1 MKNQIKHIKNVH
13 KGIQTGRSF
22 LANPM
27 EFLVDRIIA
36 FLVSILIPI
45 PFVGELIVA
54 FKYQVIALLIG
65 LVLVV
70 LGMVGLIGGIL
81 LDPTH
86 LIPKFSFSTTPGGS
100 TQSVPLEALAG
111 YIESGFADTDTPS
124 KSPFGGSGME
134 YTLIT
139 AGYHDLS
146 YYQTYGLVH
155 EGIDIVPTNAYYAQ
169 NKAYGLTHQVILFAT
184 ISGSAHLY
192 TDPYGALT
200 VEITN
205 SQGALKTVYKHMKQ
219 IIMCECQVH
228 AGQPVGVM
236 GATGFAFGE
245 HTHYEVRLLQSGS
258 WNTVNP
264 ADYIN

>member
-1 MKNQIKHIKNVH
+1 MKNHIKHIKRAH
-13 KGIQTGRSF
+13 TGIQTGRAF
-22 LANPM
+22 LSNPM
-27 EFLVDRIIA
+27 EFLVDRIIS
-36 FLVSILIPI
+36 FLVTILIPI
-45 PFVGELIVA
+45 PFVGELVVA
-54 FKYQVIALLIG
+54 FKYQVIALLISMT
-65 LVLVV
+65 LIA
-70 LGMVGLIGGIL
+70 LGMVGLIGGIM

-86 LIPKFSFSTTPGGS
+86 LIPKFSFSGTSGGS
-100 TQSVPLEALAG
+100 AQSVPLEALNG
-111 YIESGFADTDTPS
+111 YIEAGFIDTDMPS

-139 AGYHDLS
+139 ASYHDLA

-169 NKAYGLTHQVILFAT
+169 NNAYGLTHQVILFAT
-184 ISGSAHLY
+184 ISGIAQLY

-200 VEITN
+200 VEIIN
-205 SQGALKTVYKHMKQ
+205 SQGQLKTVYKHMKQ
-219 IIMCECQVH
+219 IVMCACHVH

-245 HTHYEVRLLQSGS
+245 HTHYEVRLLQNGS

-264 ADYIN
+264 ANYIN